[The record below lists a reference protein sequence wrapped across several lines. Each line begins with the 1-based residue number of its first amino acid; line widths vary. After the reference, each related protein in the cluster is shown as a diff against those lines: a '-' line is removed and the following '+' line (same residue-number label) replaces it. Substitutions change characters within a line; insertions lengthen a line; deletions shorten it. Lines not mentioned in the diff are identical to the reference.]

1 MLADILKN
9 NGKNV
14 FYILYVKVMNKKVTH
29 FKGNIYDQLF

>member
-14 FYILYVKVMNKKVTH
+14 FYILDVKVKNKKSH
-29 FKGNIYDQLF
+29 SF